1 MLRVR
6 FIDGEVIEYPDAHYA
21 KEEKDI
27 IQLYD
32 ENDEDSWWITTVITQ
47 NVKSIESCNEDIE
60 DPIIFTKQNNKDAE

>member
-32 ENDEDSWWITTVITQ
+32 ENDEDS
-47 NVKSIESCNEDIE
+47 
-60 DPIIFTKQNNKDAE
+60 